1 MDGTEGPVDF
11 EEALAAYEQLPDELD
26 VAVARLSDA
35 DLDTTRSAG
44 EWTTRQI
51 VHHLADGEAHWLTPI
66 KMALIEPGFV
76 YHHNT
81 WNQEASSDA
90 LAYAMRPIEPSLALF
105 RAQRAHIAQ
114 LLRDLPGAWERH
126 VEFNWLESAD
136 NSKHRRVPVADIINM
151 QIRHAAGHIAEINE
165 NRRAAGR

>member
-1 MDGTEGPVDF
+1 VDF

-51 VHHLADGEAHWLTPI
+51 VHHLADGEAHWLTAI

-90 LAYAMRPIEPSLALF
+90 LAYTTRPIEPSLALF
-105 RAQRAHIAQ
+105 RAQRTHVLQ
-114 LLRDLPGAWERH
+114 LLHALPGAWDRH
-126 VEFNWLESAD
+126 VEFNWLDSGD
-136 NSKHRRVPVADIINM
+136 QLKRRNVTVADIINM
-151 QIRHAAGHIAEINE
+151 QILHAAGHIAEINE

>member
-1 MDGTEGPVDF
+1 MNS
-11 EEALAAYEQLPDELD
+11 EEALAAYEQVPDELD
-26 VAVARLSDA
+26 MAVAGLSDA

-76 YHHNT
+76 YHHNN
-81 WNQEASSDA
+81 WNQEASSNA
-90 LAYAMRPIEPSLALF
+90 LAYTTRQVAQSLALF
-105 RAQRAHIAQ
+105 RAQRTHILQ
-114 LLRDLPGAWERH
+114 LLRELTGAWDRH
-126 VEFNWLESAD
+126 VEFNWLESGTE
-136 NSKHRRVPVADIINM
+136 STSRKVSVADIINM

>member
-1 MDGTEGPVDF
+1 MDF
-11 EEALAAYEQLPDELD
+11 EEALAAYEQAPDELE
-26 VAVARLSDA
+26 VSVFGFSDA

-66 KMALIEPGFV
+66 KMALIEPGFA

-90 LAYAMRPIEPSLALF
+90 LAYATRPIEPSLALF
-105 RAQRAHIAQ
+105 RAQRVHVLQ
-114 LLRDLPGAWERH
+114 LLHALPGAWDRH
-126 VEFNWLESAD
+126 VEFNWLESAGE
-136 NSKHRRVPVADIINM
+136 SKRRRVPVADIINM

-165 NRRAAGR
+165 NRRAARR